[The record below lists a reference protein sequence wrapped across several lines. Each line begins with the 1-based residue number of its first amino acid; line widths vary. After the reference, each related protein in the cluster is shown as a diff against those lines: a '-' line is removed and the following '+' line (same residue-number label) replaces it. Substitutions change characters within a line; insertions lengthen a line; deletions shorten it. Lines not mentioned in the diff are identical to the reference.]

1 MIDINKHRFFL
12 FQLLKEIYSDI
23 EISSFLGFKGGTALM
38 FVYDLPRFSV
48 DLDFNLLDD
57 EKEGLVFERIRSI
70 LLRYGRIHD
79 EARKYFGPVFVLDY
93 GMHERKLKVEISK
106 RVFPDRY
113 EIKSLM
119 GQSVKVMVVE
129 DMLAHKL
136 CALLDRASIT
146 NRDVFDL
153 WFLLS
158 KHTPVNDLIV
168 QHRMD
173 MPLQDYLDRCISA
186 VEKLPGNRLLAG
198 LGELMDEPMKN
209 FVRSNLKQEVLGLL
223 RFYQGYPI
231 LSKG

>member
-1 MIDINKHRFFL
+1 MFF
-12 FQLLKEIYSDI
+12 
-23 EISSFLGFKGGTALM
+23 
-38 FVYDLPRFSV
+38 YDLPRFSV

-93 GMHERKLKVEISK
+93 GMHERKLKVEIS
-106 RVFPDRY
+106 RRDFPDRY

-209 FVRSNLKQEVLGLL
+209 FVRSKLKQEVLGLL
-223 RFYQGYPI
+223 RFYQAYPI
-231 LSKG
+231 LK

>member
-38 FVYDLPRFSV
+38 FFYDLPRFSV
-48 DLDFNLLDD
+48 DMDFNLLDD

-209 FVRSNLKQEVLGLL
+209 FVRSKLKQEVLGLL
-223 RFYQGYPI
+223 RFYQAYPI
-231 LSKG
+231 LK